1 VPEKLVRTGALR
13 SHQGGSLLEL
23 LIALALVAVT
33 MMGAVASQLLVVR
46 IERST
51 AQRERA
57 LVVAASVAESM
68 RDRRSGAYALP
79 RWQAYA
85 AAVLPGAEIAIVD
98 RAPGVAFAV
107 VRWVAPRSA
116 SWTSLSARDGCPVES
131 ARAELA
137 CAAIP
142 FVR

>member
-1 VPEKLVRTGALR
+1 MRTGTPR
-13 SHQGGSLLEL
+13 PHKGGSLLEL

-33 MMGAVASQLLVVR
+33 MMGAIASQLLAVR

-57 LVVAASVAESM
+57 LMVATSVVESM
-68 RDRRSGAYALP
+68 RDRRNGAYALP

-107 VRWVAPRSA
+107 VSWVAPRSA
-116 SWTSLSARDGCPVES
+116 SWTSLSARDACPGES
-131 ARAELA
+131 AGAELA
-137 CAAIP
+137 CAAVP